1 MKCLDYLHRRT
12 GLSAV
17 SSRMIIHFTKLEKII
32 TSEYTAYL
40 IYERSSFGITRKRPY
55 QFSHGVLLLLQS
67 STSPPSENQR
77 LIELNNM
84 QIDACGGKIIKVSL
98 SNVDILVRCVPFSK
112 ASEQRWLHGENV
124 DRMKSSI
131 IQRHLTK

>member
-1 MKCLDYLHRRT
+1 MELQGT
-12 GLSAV
+12 
-17 SSRMIIHFTKLEKII
+17 
-32 TSEYTAYL
+32 
-40 IYERSSFGITRKRPY
+40 RPY

-98 SNVDILVRCVPFSK
+98 SNVDILVHCVPFSK